1 MKNSTTTISRK
12 FNSLSLICSF
22 LIIGFFP
29 TILHSQNYRTIDA
42 YMDDFM
48 KNELFVKKSLMDYSI
63 SIVESQLYT
72 RTKTTAARIIEKL
85 EKINT
90 IMKNS
95 KNGFEGNTVLK
106 DGFIK
111 MNQKTIDCLK
121 NGSLILND
129 YEYQSSLSL
138 SEIGENF
145 NRKESELITY
155 YQELKNFEIAKK
167 TFALNNKIHIN
178 GKSRK
183 NILEYNAYQN
193 ILFYKMNVIDEKLTA
208 VINAK
213 DKKGFSDCLDV
224 IALMHQEIITKTN
237 LYKNDYKDTTL
248 NDANVEYSNF
258 ILGQKDKLND
268 LFNNYADAYNAV
280 QLLKNPSYT
289 QTKLS
294 IEAYNNA
301 VKTFNNKKN
310 LFYTVFNTIQLNKVK
325 MYNNWLTTNSSFLK
339 NNGHF
344 ESIYDKYVYNN

>member
-1 MKNSTTTISRK
+1 
-12 FNSLSLICSF
+12 
-22 LIIGFFP
+22 
-29 TILHSQNYRTIDA
+29 
-42 YMDDFM
+42 
-48 KNELFVKKSLMDYSI
+48 
-63 SIVESQLYT
+63 
-72 RTKTTAARIIEKL
+72 
-85 EKINT
+85 
-90 IMKNS
+90 
-95 KNGFEGNTVLK
+95 
-106 DGFIK
+106 
-111 MNQKTIDCLK
+111 
-121 NGSLILND
+121 
-129 YEYQSSLSL
+129 
-138 SEIGENF
+138 
-145 NRKESELITY
+145 
-155 YQELKNFEIAKK
+155 
-167 TFALNNKIHIN
+167 
-178 GKSRK
+178 
-183 NILEYNAYQN
+183 
-193 ILFYKMNVIDEKLTA
+193 
-208 VINAK
+208 
-213 DKKGFSDCLDV
+213 
-224 IALMHQEIITKTN
+224 MHQEIITKTN

>member
-1 MKNSTTTISRK
+1 MENYTTTISRK
-12 FNSLSLICSF
+12 FNFASLVWSF

-29 TILHSQNYRTIDA
+29 TALHAQNYRTINA
-42 YMDDFM
+42 YMDDFV
-48 KNELFVKKSLMDYSI
+48 KNEVFVKKSLMDYSI

-90 IMKNS
+90 IMRNS
-95 KNGFEGNTVLK
+95 KNGFEGNTMLK

-111 MNQKTIDCLK
+111 MNEKTINCLQ

-129 YEYQSSLSL
+129 YEYQSTLPL
-138 SEIGENF
+138 AEISENF
-145 NRKESELITY
+145 NRKEHELITY

-167 TFALNNKIHIN
+167 TFALNNKIHLN
-178 GKSRK
+178 AKDRK

-224 IALMHQEIITKTN
+224 IALMRQEIITKTN
-237 LYKNDYKDTTL
+237 LYKDDYKDTTL
-248 NDANVEYSNF
+248 NDANVEYANF
-258 ILGQKDKLND
+258 IYGQKAKLND
-268 LFNNYADAYNAV
+268 IFNNYADAYNAL
-280 QLLKNPSYT
+280 QLLKNPSHT
-289 QTKLS
+289 QTKLA

-310 LFYTVFNTIQLNKVK
+310 LFYTVFDTIQFNKVK